1 MGPER
6 IGIVLGCALLVCAA
20 QAFCAEIAQ
29 WEFNGNLESAGGGAA
44 LQPEA
49 YAPAVVPEV
58 EFLVMEIDGE
68 EAEVAYFSRGT
79 AFLMT
84 HNLAPNG
91 GGQYLN
97 VYTLIMDVMFP
108 LGRQGYTALW
118 QTNERNTNDADWFI
132 DGGNGLGLSKVYGG
146 YVANGEWHR
155 LALVVDSNAGTYT
168 SFINGEQV
176 QQIIP
181 PVTVDGRWSVASTAH
196 LFADEDQENWEGYVN
211 SVQLRAFLMTPAEL
225 AELGGPTA
233 AGIPEPFADECVV
246 TDPAEDCNGNGIK
259 DICDIEKYGTSR
271 DCNGNGIPDECEID
285 ADPSLDCDKNGVL
298 DACEVDAFD
307 CNRNGVIDACEIA
320 SGLAKDCNWNGIPDG
335 CELTIAQWDFDGD
348 LTETNGG
355 EELEP
360 YATAP
365 ADAPDF
371 EFIVEEIDGEPA
383 MVARFGRGTAF
394 RLTHELGGNGG
405 GEGLNRYTLIMDV
418 AFPDRSPSGGWAV
431 LFQTDE
437 ANSDDGDWFIS
448 PEGGVGLSN
457 NYGGMAGDGQWHRL
471 ALVVDV
477 PKGTYTSY
485 VDGVFAQENQI
496 AGIDGRYGVKETAL
510 LFADESRENSA
521 GLVNSVQL
529 RPYPM
534 AAAEIAALGWPTAAG
549 LPAVDCNKNGVP
561 DACDIAGGT
570 SKDANGNG
578 VPDECE
584 GPVETT
590 FKRGDANADGKLDI
604 ADAVRVL
611 GYLFGG
617 GATQLDCLEA
627 ADANDDA
634 MVNIADAVKILG
646 HLFAGTGPLPPPF
659 ADCGVDPTADGL
671 GCERFKPCE

>member
-1 MGPER
+1 MNPRR

-29 WEFNGNLESAGGGAA
+29 WEFNGNLESAVGGAA

-68 EAEVAYFSRGT
+68 EAQVARFSRGT
-79 AFLMT
+79 AFRLT
-84 HNLAPNG
+84 HDLEPNG

-97 VYTLIMDVMFP
+97 SYTLIMDVMFP
-108 LGRQGYTALW
+108 PDRQGYTGLW
-118 QTNERNTNDADWFI
+118 QTNESNTNDADWFI
-132 DGGNGLGLSKVYGG
+132 DGGNRLGLSKVYGG

-181 PVTVDGRWSVASTAH
+181 PITVDGRWSVASTAH

-211 SVQLRAFLMTPAEL
+211 SVQLRAFLMTPEEL

-233 AGIPEPFADECVV
+233 AGIPEPFADECAV

-271 DCNGNGIPDECEID
+271 
-285 ADPSLDCDKNGVL
+285 
-298 DACEVDAFD
+298 
-307 CNRNGVIDACEIA
+307 
-320 SGLAKDCNWNGIPDG
+320 DCNWNGIPDG

-371 EFIVEEIDGEPA
+371 EFIEEEIDGEPA

-437 ANSDDGDWFIS
+437 ANSDDGDWFIN
-448 PEGGVGLSN
+448 PGGGIGLSN

-510 LFADESRENSA
+510 LFADEDRENSA

-561 DACDIAGGT
+561 DACDIASGT

-584 GPVETT
+584 GPAETT